1 MGIEEIKKRV
11 EQIEGYKDDDEVAH
25 SLEDNLFYEFV
36 ESIKNNNFKNLEEVI
51 IASEELMK
59 VREIEF
65 GRWHA

>member
-1 MGIEEIKKRV
+1 MEIEEIKKRV
-11 EQIEGYKDDDEVAH
+11 EQIERFKDDDEVAH

-36 ESIKNNNFKNLEEVI
+36 ESIKNNNFKNLEEAI